1 MFKDKFNFKN
11 KEKEKKEKVYLKYH
25 NDKILE
31 FDTEEELEE
40 FNRENNLIREEEAQ
54 NYNNSSTDTND
65 EKSLKKYSKKFLK
78 LSFLLF
84 CLLIVFVYFKYGD
97 VKNPFDY
104 LNKYLH
110 TEDVPYVPLEDRE
123 EEETKN
129 EVVVEEK
136 PVVVEEE
143 KEKPIV
149 VEEEKPSNTDKIQDT
164 INSLGDKGLV
174 EVIGFLNTDI
184 RNNYKYLKTNILNFY
199 NGKETLYST
208 QKNLDF
214 RISFAKNKYKL
225 LTENEYIFKKYNKM
239 ELYQDLVDRYNVF
252 VNGVTEMKSNINR
265 TTMIDDFN
273 KLLAKDDVYVE
284 KLQAQKL
291 ID

>member
-1 MFKDKFNFKN
+1 MFKKKFNLKN
-11 KEKEKKEKVYLKYH
+11 NDKEKKEKVYLKYH

-40 FNRENNLIREEEAQ
+40 FNRENNLIKEEEYLNQ
-54 NYNNSSTDTND
+54 SND
-65 EKSLKKYSKKFLK
+65 IDDNDNDKSLKKYSKKFLQ
-78 LSFLLF
+78 LSIILF
-84 CLLIVFVYFKYGD
+84 CLLITFVYFKYGN

-110 TEDVPYVPLEDRE
+110 TEKVPYVPLEDE
-123 EEETKN
+123 PK
-129 EVVVEEK
+129 
-136 PVVVEEE
+136 
-143 KEKPIV
+143 
-149 VEEEKPSNTDKIQDT
+149 VEEEKPKVEETPKEEPQTSNPNIEINTDKIDEV
-164 INSLGDKGLV
+164 IDSLGDKGLV
-174 EVIGFLNTDI
+174 EVIDFLNKDI

-208 QKNLDF
+208 EKNLNF

-225 LTENEYIFKKYNKM
+225 LTENQYVFQKYGKM
-239 ELYQDLVDRYNVF
+239 DLYNDLVERYNIF

-273 KLLAKDDVYVE
+273 KLLEKDDVYVD